1 MAVAL
6 AVAATAD
13 VQPAD
18 TRATIFEE
26 YLVEVQIVDDEL
38 IPAAPRVDVGDVQV
52 GSLAIEVLRVA
63 HAVHRLVEL
72 GTAVATVDVDGLA
85 LVVAQWLQHFAAQVA
100 QVDHCLPVGA
110 VVDALLV
117 GRLALNKFF
126 QSEVLRQLHLR
137 IVLRFI
143 HSVFVFGLCLLF
155 LGGEVEK
162 CSKKLKVYAY
172 LRTQVRKG
180 V

>member
-1 MAVAL
+1 MY
-6 AVAATAD
+6 
-13 VQPAD
+13 
-18 TRATIFEE
+18 RF
-26 YLVEVQIVDDEL
+26 
-38 IPAAPRVDVGDVQV
+38 
-52 GSLAIEVLRVA
+52 
-63 HAVHRLVEL
+63 
-72 GTAVATVDVDGLA
+72 A
-85 LVVAQWLQHFAAQVA
+85 LVVAQGLQHLAAEVA
-100 QVDHCLPVGA
+100 QVNHCLPVRA
-110 VVDALLV
+110 VVDAPLV
-117 GRLALNKFF
+117 GRLTLDKLF

-137 IVLRFI
+137 IVIWFI

>member
-1 MAVAL
+1 MVTL

-38 IPAAPRVDVGDVQV
+38 IPAAPRLFVWQVDV
-52 GSLAIEVLRVA
+52 GSLAVEVLRVA
-63 HAVHRLVEL
+63 YAMYRLVEFW
-72 GTAVATVDVDGLA
+72 TAVAAIDMYRFA
-85 LVVAQWLQHFAAQVA
+85 LVVAQGLQHLAAEVA
-100 QVDHCLPVGA
+100 QVNHCLPVGA
-110 VVDALLV
+110 VVDAPLV
-117 GRLALNKFF
+117 GRLTLDKLF